1 MMVDTKTQDT
11 LKTAVNTVMEDNE
24 SLTDGECLDVL
35 IEAINA
41 VLIDSSS

>member
-24 SLTDGECLDVL
+24 SLTDGDVNIQKTIIL
-35 IEAINA
+35 K
-41 VLIDSSS
+41 